1 MKYFTDVLDA
11 VLLCFQKYNQTV
23 LTQLVYVVM
32 SLEILSSNE
41 DAVQNSKTC
50 WGN

>member
-1 MKYFTDVLDA
+1 MKYFTDVFDD
-11 VLLCFQKYNQTV
+11 VFLCFQKYNQTV

-32 SLEILSSNE
+32 NLELSSHNE